1 MAIINCTVQR
11 SSWYSVYIEYTYKQ
25 DAATNISTISHAL
38 KLKQLTDGYD
48 FNGAMDISYSVEGEV
63 FSYSGNININDK
75 GNKGYTIT
83 IKSGTTVVSHHSNG
97 AKNVAFSCSGS
108 CNAGGYGP
116 GTIKL
121 STVNIPF
128 DVIPRASTI
137 DYAKDVTLGNAC
149 GITWTP
155 KAAEFT
161 YKLKF
166 SIGSFAYTT
175 PLIKPNTVLAY
186 TYTEYKIPL
195 DVAYQITNTESA
207 LMTVALYTYSDA
219 DGTTAIG
226 SVSTET
232 FTATV
237 PDTIVPKIT
246 SLTVELDNSKNSVV
260 AGWNVAVAGFTKVR
274 VTATAEGAYGSTIK
288 SFTISG
294 GYNQTVN
301 GSILDFVGSII
312 NSSGSKSFDTICK
325 DSRGRN
331 SKQYLSSVVRF
342 YSYATPLVSN
352 FVVSRNAGDIT
363 KVTASA
369 NWSFAS
375 VNGNNTASGI
385 LYYRKSKDTVWSTY
399 GEIQQNTDTVLDMA
413 FDEMNSYNFTL
424 IVTDALAQSDR
435 EDGFVS
441 TMNVSYHY
449 PPGGKS
455 LAIGKTSEYDGL
467 EVAWDARFTGQ
478 VYINGKTL
486 EEFVKGNSGGI
497 LWSGSWWMTSAHTA
511 KLSQLVSEQKNGI
524 ILVFSQFTD
533 NAVNNSSFHHRVI
546 HKDWVAAHPGHAECV
561 QLTTSDLNL
570 FATKYLYIH
579 DDKIVGHDNN
589 SKSGTGASGITY
601 DNSGFILRYVI
612 GF

>member
-25 DAATNISTISHAL
+25 DTATNKSTISHAL

-48 FNGAMDISYSVEGEV
+48 FNGAMDISYSVDGKV

-83 IKSGTTVVSHHSNG
+83 IKSGTTVVNHNNNG
-97 AKNVAFSCSGS
+97 AKNVTFSCSGS
-108 CNAGGYGP
+108 CDSGGYGP

-137 DYAKDVTLGNAC
+137 DSAKDVILGNSC

-166 SIGSFAYTT
+166 TIGSFAYTT
-175 PLIKPNTVLAY
+175 PLIKPNTVLDY
-186 TYTEYKIPL
+186 TYTGYKIPL

-219 DGTTAIG
+219 NGTAAIG
-226 SVSTET
+226 SVSTKT

-260 AGWNVAVAGFTKVR
+260 AGWNVAVAGYTKIR

-294 GYNQTVN
+294 GYNQTIS
-301 GSILDFVGSII
+301 GSVLDFVGNVIT
-312 NSSGSKSFDTICK
+312 SSGNKTFDTICK
-325 DSRGRN
+325 DSRGRA
-331 SKQYLSSVVRF
+331 SVQWLSSSVRF
-342 YSYATPLVSN
+342 YQYETPLVN
-352 FVVSRNAGDIT
+352 KLAVSRNSGDIT
-363 KVTASA
+363 KVTANA
-369 NWSFAS
+369 NWSYAS
-375 VNGNNTASGI
+375 VNGNNVAKGI
-385 LYYRKSKDTVWSTY
+385 LYYKKSKDVAWTTY
-399 GEIQQNTDTVLDMA
+399 GEILQNASTILNAT
-413 FDEMNSYNFTL
+413 FDEMSSYNFML
-424 IVTDALAQSDR
+424 IVTDTLSQSDR
-435 EDGFVS
+435 EEGFIS
-441 TMNVSYHY
+441 TMKVSYHF

-455 LAIGKTSEYDGL
+455 LSLGKTSEYEGL
-467 EVAWDARFTGQ
+467 EVAWDARFTGV
-478 VYINGKTL
+478 VYINGVSL
-486 EEFVKGNSGGI
+486 EEYIRS
-497 LWSGSWWMTSAHTA
+497 
-511 KLSQLVSEQKNGI
+511 I
-524 ILVFSQFTD
+524 IDT
-533 NAVNNSSFHHRVI
+533 
-546 HKDWVAAHPGHAECV
+546 
-561 QLTTSDLNL
+561 
-570 FATKYLYIH
+570 
-579 DDKIVGHDNN
+579 
-589 SKSGTGASGITY
+589 
-601 DNSGFILRYVI
+601 
-612 GF
+612 